1 MQNIIASQGLDIS
14 VAGILVVFLSL
25 ILISLVIH
33 LFNRIFQHSSP
44 ETSSQMPG
52 TGTNGV
58 WSKSGKK
65 IPENDLIAIAA
76 AVEVYRK
83 IHFEPL
89 QSQITFKHGDQQSPW
104 NMAYKFGQRVQKRK

>member
-33 LFNRIFQHSSP
+33 LFNRIFQHGNP
-44 ETSSQMPG
+44 ETGTQESG
-52 TGTNGV
+52 TGNIDIRA
-58 WSKSGKK
+58 KSGKK

-89 QSQITFKHGDQQSPW
+89 QSQITFEHGDQQSPW
-104 NMAYKFGQRVQKRK
+104 KMAYKFGQRVQKRK